1 MEEKEEEVELASR
14 RLATK
19 GFYTARKD
27 IPFYEEKRAN
37 LMIKK
42 LNY

>member
-1 MEEKEEEVELASR
+1 MGSH
-14 RLATK
+14 RLAAR
-19 GFYTARKD
+19 GFYTTRKD

-42 LNY
+42 LSY